1 MKYTVFSSGSS
12 GNCSVLKTNELNI
25 LIDAGISKKQIEE
38 GLSGVGL
45 SLNDIDYLFITHEHI
60 DHIKSFSALIKLPK
74 LKIVT
79 SKGTLKWITDYA
91 RNHNKVKDL
100 ENISYKLQ
108 TNMIIELERIE
119 DTIMYPD
126 LELNSLK
133 VTFLPLFHDC
143 NEPLGFLF
151 EEDNKKLCYITD
163 TGYVHSDLMPIIY
176 NCEAY
181 VLESNHDPELLM
193 ASDRPYYTKL
203 RIIGDHGH
211 ISNEDS
217 MYLLSRSI
225 GDKTNLV
232 MHAHV
237 SQECNLNFLIEGK
250 RKEVFKQYNVNA
262 ENIDFVILG
271 LAPTKEYLI

>member
-1 MKYTVFSSGSS
+1 MKYTVFSSGSA

-38 GLSGVGL
+38 CLNNVDLTLS
-45 SLNDIDYLFITHEHI
+45 DIDYLLITHEHI
-60 DHIKSFSALIKLPK
+60 DHIRAFSQLIKLPN
-74 LKIVT
+74 LKVIT

-91 RNHNKVKDL
+91 REHNKIKDL

-108 TNMIIELERIE
+108 SNMIIEMERIE
-119 DTIMYPD
+119 DTIMYPSIT
-126 LELNSLK
+126 LNTLK
-133 VTFLPLFHDC
+133 IEFLPLFHDA
-143 NEPLGFLF
+143 NEPLGFVF

-176 NCEAY
+176 NCDAY

-237 SQECNLNFLIEGK
+237 SQECNLNILIEGK
-250 RKEVFKQYNVNA
+250 RKEVFKQYNVDDKK
-262 ENIDFVILG
+262 IDFVILG

>member
-1 MKYTVFSSGSS
+1 MKYTVFSSGSA

-38 GLSGVGL
+38 CLNNVDLTLS
-45 SLNDIDYLFITHEHI
+45 DIDYLLITHEHI
-60 DHIKSFSALIKLPK
+60 DHIRAFSQLIKLPN
-74 LKIVT
+74 LKVIT

-91 RNHNKVKDL
+91 REHNKIKDL

-108 TNMIIELERIE
+108 SNMIIEMERIE
-119 DTIMYPD
+119 DTIMYPSIT
-126 LELNSLK
+126 LNTLK
-133 VTFLPLFHDC
+133 IEFLPLFHDA
-143 NEPLGFLF
+143 NEPLGFVF

-217 MYLLSRSI
+217 MYLLSKSI

-237 SQECNLNFLIEGK
+237 SQECNLNILIEGK
-250 RKEVFKQYNVNA
+250 RKEVFKQYNVDDKK
-262 ENIDFVILG
+262 IDFVILG

>member
-1 MKYTVFSSGSS
+1 
-12 GNCSVLKTNELNI
+12 
-25 LIDAGISKKQIEE
+25 
-38 GLSGVGL
+38 
-45 SLNDIDYLFITHEHI
+45 
-60 DHIKSFSALIKLPK
+60 
-74 LKIVT
+74 
-79 SKGTLKWITDYA
+79 
-91 RNHNKVKDL
+91 
-100 ENISYKLQ
+100 
-108 TNMIIELERIE
+108 
-119 DTIMYPD
+119 MYPTID
-126 LELNSLK
+126 FNSLK
-133 VTFLPLFHDC
+133 VTILPLFHDAA
-143 NEPLGFLF
+143 EPIGFLF

-163 TGYVHSDLMPIIY
+163 TGYVHSDLMPLIN

-237 SQECNLNFLIEGK
+237 SQECNLSFLIENK
-250 RKEVFKQYNVNA
+250 RKEVFKQYNVKD

>member
-1 MKYTVFSSGSS
+1 MKYTVFSSGSA

-38 GLSGVGL
+38 CLNNVDLTLS
-45 SLNDIDYLFITHEHI
+45 DIDYLLITHEHI
-60 DHIKSFSALIKLPK
+60 DHIRAFSQLIKLPN
-74 LKIVT
+74 LKVIT

-91 RNHNKVKDL
+91 REHNKIKDL

-108 TNMIIELERIE
+108 SNMIIEMERIE
-119 DTIMYPD
+119 DTIMYPSIT
-126 LELNSLK
+126 LNTLK
-133 VTFLPLFHDC
+133 IEFLPLFHDA
-143 NEPLGFLF
+143 NEPLGFVF

-237 SQECNLNFLIEGK
+237 SQECNLNILIEGK
-250 RKEVFKQYNVNA
+250 RKEVFKQYNVDDKK
-262 ENIDFVILG
+262 IDFVILG

>member
-1 MKYTVFSSGSS
+1 MKYTVFSSGSA
-12 GNCSVLKTNELNI
+12 GNCSLLKTNELNI

-38 GLSGVGL
+38 CLSSL
-45 SLNDIDYLFITHEHI
+45 NMSLNDINYLLITHEHI
-60 DHIKSFSALIKLPK
+60 DHIRAFSQLIKLPN
-74 LKIVT
+74 LKVII

-91 RNHNKVKDL
+91 REHNKIKDL

-108 TNMIIELERIE
+108 TNMITEVERID
-119 DTIMYPD
+119 DTIMYPTININT
-126 LELNSLK
+126 LSISI
-133 VTFLPLFHDC
+133 LPLFHDAR
-143 NEPLGFLF
+143 EPIGFLF

-163 TGYVHSDLMPIIY
+163 TGYVHSDLMPLIY

-217 MYLLSRSI
+217 MYLLSKSI

-237 SQECNLNFLIEGK
+237 SQECNLNILIENK
-250 RKEVFKQYNVNA
+250 RKEVFKQYNVDDK
-262 ENIDFVILG
+262 NIDFVILG

>member
-1 MKYTVFSSGSS
+1 MKYTVFSSGSA

-25 LIDAGISKKQIEE
+25 LIDAGINKKQIEE
-38 GLSGVGL
+38 CLNNVDLTLS
-45 SLNDIDYLFITHEHI
+45 DIDYLLITHEHI
-60 DHIKSFSALIKLPK
+60 DHIRAFSQLIKLPN
-74 LKIVT
+74 LKVIT

-91 RNHNKVKDL
+91 REHNKIKDL

-108 TNMIIELERIE
+108 SNMIIEMERIE
-119 DTIMYPD
+119 DMIMYPSIT
-126 LELNSLK
+126 LNTLK
-133 VTFLPLFHDC
+133 IEFLPLFHDA
-143 NEPLGFLF
+143 NEPLGFVF

-237 SQECNLNFLIEGK
+237 SQECNLNILIEGK
-250 RKEVFKQYNVNA
+250 RKEVFKQYNVDDK
-262 ENIDFVILG
+262 NIDFVILG